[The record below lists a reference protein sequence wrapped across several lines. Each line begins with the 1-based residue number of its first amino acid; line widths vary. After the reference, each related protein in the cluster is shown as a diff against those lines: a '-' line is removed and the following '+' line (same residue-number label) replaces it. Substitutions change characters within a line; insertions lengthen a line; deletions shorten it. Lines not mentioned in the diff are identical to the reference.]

1 MEGEHSEATSPE
13 AVVNTFEGKKE
24 IVNGTTDIR
33 TKADQICSFRKSG
46 WVKRSDHNF

>member
-24 IVNGTTDIR
+24 IVNGTTGIR
-33 TKADQICSFRKSG
+33 TKVD
-46 WVKRSDHNF
+46 